1 VVSQQPGPAAIDADH
16 KNPMARWLL
25 PEGISDVLPSEARFL
40 EHLRRAALDL
50 YRGYGYELV
59 VPPLLE
65 YTDSLLTGV
74 GADLDLRTFKLVDQI
89 SGRMLGLRADITP
102 QVARIDAHILNRAGV
117 VRLCYAAS
125 VLHARPLHPLAT
137 REPFYVGAELF
148 GHASVAADAEVLE
161 LAVRSLALAQV
172 EDVRFDLGHTR
183 ILRALLELDASAQIH
198 AEDIVAALSAKDAA
212 ALAPMTA
219 ELAPPARAALRNL
232 IRLHGDE
239 RVLAAAREELPRRP
253 AVDSALDELQRL
265 VEALQRLGR
274 AVSIDL
280 ADLHGFRYHTG
291 VTFAAYADGWPVALA
306 RGGRYDDI
314 GRAFGRARPATG
326 FSIDL
331 RELAR
336 LHEGEAGR
344 AILAPADGDAEVAA
358 LVARLRTAGEIVI
371 GRLGDDDRIDGLQ
384 CDREIRRVGGA
395 WQVAERASP
404 ATAEKKNG

>member
-1 VVSQQPGPAAIDADH
+1 
-16 KNPMARWLL
+16 MARWLL
-25 PEGISDVLPSEARFL
+25 PEGISDVLPSEAQFL
-40 EHLRRAALDL
+40 EQLRRSALDL

-74 GADLDLRTFKLVDQI
+74 GADLDLRTLKLVDQI
-89 SGRMLGLRADITP
+89 SGRLLGLRADITP
-102 QVARIDAHILNRAGV
+102 QVARIDAHILNRVGV

-148 GHASVAADAEVLE
+148 GHESVAADAEVLE

-172 EDVRFDLGHTR
+172 EHLRFDLGHTR
-183 ILRALLELDASAQIH
+183 ILRALLEIDPAAQRL

-212 ALAPMTA
+212 ALAPLTA
-219 ELAPPARAALRNL
+219 DLAAPARSALRAL
-232 IRLHGDE
+232 MRLHGDE
-239 RVLAAAREELPRRP
+239 QVLAAARAELPARP
-253 AVDSALDELQRL
+253 AVVAALDELQRL
-265 VEALQRLGR
+265 VEALKRLG
-274 AVSIDL
+274 AAASIDL

-291 VTFAAYADGWPVALA
+291 ATFAAYAAGWPVALA

-336 LHEGEAGR
+336 LHQGAAAR
-344 AILAPADGDAEVAA
+344 AILAPASGDGAVAA
-358 LVARLRTAGEIVI
+358 LVETLRAAGEIVI
-371 GRLGDDDRIDGLQ
+371 WRLGDDDRIDGLE
-384 CDREIRRVGGA
+384 CDREIRSVNGV
-395 WQVAERASP
+395 WQVVERQ
-404 ATAEKKNG
+404 

>member
-1 VVSQQPGPAAIDADH
+1 
-16 KNPMARWLL
+16 MARWLL
-25 PEGISDVLPSEARFL
+25 PEGISDVLPGEARFL
-40 EHLRRAALDL
+40 EQLRRSALDL

-74 GADLDLRTFKLVDQI
+74 GADLDLRTLKLVDQI
-89 SGRMLGLRADITP
+89 SGRLLGLRADITP

-148 GHASVAADAEVLE
+148 GHESAAADGEVLE
-161 LAVRSLALAQV
+161 LAVRSLALARV
-172 EDVRFDLGHTR
+172 PEVRFDLGHTR
-183 ILRALLELDASAQIH
+183 ILRALLEIDPAAQRL
-198 AEDIVAALSAKDAA
+198 AEDIVAALSAKDAT
-212 ALAPMTA
+212 ALAPLTA
-219 ELAPPARAALRNL
+219 DIAAPARSALRAL
-232 IRLHGDE
+232 MRLHGDE
-239 RVLAAAREELPRRP
+239 GVLAAARAELPARP
-253 AVDSALDELQRL
+253 AVAAALDELEQLAAVLR
-265 VEALQRLGR
+265 RLGA

-291 VTFAAYADGWPVALA
+291 ATFAAYAAGWPVALA

-336 LHEGEAGR
+336 LHEGAAAR
-344 AILAPADGDAEVAA
+344 AILAPAGGDAAVDA
-358 LVARLRTAGEIVI
+358 LVEKLRAAGQIVI
-371 GRLGDDDRIDGLQ
+371 RRLGDDDRIDGLE
-384 CDREIRRVGGA
+384 CDREIRSVHGV
-395 WQVAERASP
+395 WQVVDRQ
-404 ATAEKKNG
+404 

>member
-1 VVSQQPGPAAIDADH
+1 V
-16 KNPMARWLL
+16 ARWLL

-40 EHLRRAALDL
+40 EQLRRSMLDL

-74 GADLDLRTFKLVDQI
+74 GADLDLRTLKLVDQI
-89 SGRMLGLRADITP
+89 SGRLLGLRADITP
-102 QVARIDAHILNRAGV
+102 QVARIDAHILNRPGV

-148 GHASVAADAEVLE
+148 GHASVQADAEVLE
-161 LAVRSLALAQV
+161 LAIRSLALAGV
-172 EDVRFDLGHTR
+172 AELRFDLGHTR
-183 ILRALLELDASAQIH
+183 ILRALLELDPAAMQR
-198 AEDIVAALSAKDAA
+198 AEEIVSALSTKDAA
-212 ALAPMTA
+212 ALGPLTEA
-219 ELAPPARAALRNL
+219 LAPPARSALRAL
-232 IRLHGDE
+232 IRLHGDR
-239 RVLAAAREELPRRP
+239 RVLAAARAELPATAP
-253 AVDSALDELQRL
+253 VLAALGELDRL
-265 VEALQRLGR
+265 VALLGRLG
-274 AVSIDL
+274 AAASIDL

-291 VTFAAYADGWPVALA
+291 ATFAAYAAGWPVALA

-336 LHEGEAGR
+336 LRQGATAR
-344 AILAPADGDAEVAA
+344 AILAPAGGDEA
-358 LVARLRTAGEIVI
+358 LVALVERLRSAGEIVVQ
-371 GRLGDDDRIDGLQ
+371 RLGEDDRIEGLD
-384 CDREIRRVGGA
+384 CDREIRRVDGD
-395 WQVAERASP
+395 WQVVDRQQGEGARPQA
-404 ATAEKKNG
+404 AR

>member
-1 VVSQQPGPAAIDADH
+1 
-16 KNPMARWLL
+16 MARWLL
-25 PEGISDVLPSEARFL
+25 PEGISDVLPGEARFL
-40 EHLRRAALDL
+40 ERLRRAALDL

-65 YTDSLLTGV
+65 YTESLLTGV
-74 GADLDLRTFKLVDQI
+74 GADLDLRTFKLTDQI

-148 GHASVAADAEVLE
+148 GHATGAADAEVLE
-161 LAVRSLALAQV
+161 LAVRTLALAEVQ
-172 EDVRFDLGHTR
+172 EVRFDLGHTG
-183 ILRALLELDASAQIH
+183 ILRALLALDPAAQLH

-212 ALAPMTA
+212 ALAPLTA
-219 ELAPPARAALRNL
+219 GLAPPARAALREL

-239 RVLAAAREELPRRP
+239 RVLAAARADLPQS
-253 AVDSALDELQRL
+253 SALRAALDDLQRL
-265 VEALQRLGR
+265 ADVLQRLGA
-274 AVSIDL
+274 AVNIDL

-291 VTFAAYADGWPVALA
+291 ATFAAYAGGWPVALV
-306 RGGRYDDI
+306 RGGRYDDV

-331 RELAR
+331 REIAR
-336 LHEGEAGR
+336 LRNGDATR
-344 AILAPADGDAEVAA
+344 AILAPADDDAA
-358 LVARLRTAGEIVI
+358 LAELVSRLRADGEVVI
-371 GRLGDDDRIDGLQ
+371 RRLGADDGVDGMP
-384 CDREIRRVGGA
+384 CDREIRRVDGA
-395 WQVAERASP
+395 WCVVARAGGT
-404 ATAEKKNG
+404 ATG